1 MMEQL
6 AGLDPSALAGGFVA
20 LLLLL
25 CVVALFLMRDP
36 DSEPPHV
43 VSRSIWCAARRRQTT
58 VEFVERVETG
68 LPIRTVQR
76 CALRDA
82 GGPCNQECCDLSA
95 VEAEPRRGDMT
106 ADRSPVSG

>member
-1 MMEQL
+1 MEQL

-36 DSEPPHV
+36 ESAPPRV
-43 VSRSIWCAARRRQTT
+43 VSRSIWCRAQRKQTT
-58 VEFVERVETG
+58 VDFVERVETG

-76 CALRDA
+76 CALRDT
-82 GGPCNQECCDLSA
+82 GGPCNHECCDLSTA
-95 VEAEPRRGDMT
+95 EA
-106 ADRSPVSG
+106 